1 MKLLKKQGMN
11 LCFAVIVA
19 VLAAMPLLL
28 QSGVLTASS
37 TILYLGKCIAFAI
50 VAMGLDLIWG
60 YTGILSLGHG
70 LYFALGGY
78 AMAMYLK
85 LQATGGSITDFMHVG
100 GTNRAADDLEAVPDP
115 SGCDRYAVYRAD
127 CRFRSDRLFYLQK
140 PR

>member
-60 YTGILSLGHG
+60 YTGILSLDITLSTTESSVEPKNAPPTGDKIVEWTQHDYSNDWDYVNPDG
-70 LYFALGGY
+70 SLG
-78 AMAMYLK
+78 
-85 LQATGGSITDFMHVG
+85 
-100 GTNRAADDLEAVPDP
+100 
-115 SGCDRYAVYRAD
+115 
-127 CRFRSDRLFYLQK
+127 
-140 PR
+140 